1 MVLVM
6 LTRIRKQSKKI
17 LLPIARALIKI
28 KINANTITFVGLIL
42 SLIYLIVLV
51 FFKNPILGLVLL
63 LLSGFM
69 DAIDGEVARL
79 SGSAGSK
86 GSFLDSSLDRIEDMN
101 YILGLLGLGFPSLLV
116 GLLIGISI
124 TISYLRAKAE
134 SLGLKKI
141 EGRGLIERG
150 ERIIILFVILLV
162 SIFSVLISLYIA
174 YIFLILSIVTVIQRF
189 IYIYFNLS

>member
-1 MVLVM
+1 M

>member
-1 MVLVM
+1 M

-17 LLPIARALIKI
+17 LLPIAKALIKI
-28 KINANTITFVGLIL
+28 KINANTITFIGLVL

-116 GLLIGISI
+116 GLLVGISI